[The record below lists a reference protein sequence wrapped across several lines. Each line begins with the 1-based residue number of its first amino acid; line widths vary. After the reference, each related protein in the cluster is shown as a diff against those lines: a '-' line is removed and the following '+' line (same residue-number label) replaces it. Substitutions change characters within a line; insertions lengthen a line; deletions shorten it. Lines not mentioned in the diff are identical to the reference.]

1 MICLNL
7 QSFVSA
13 RQVNS
18 NDLWQYQQFFPFLF
32 FFLFVFVSFFFFGV
46 WLIIFF
52 GPLRFLFLKEIE
64 AIELILTLS

>member
-1 MICLNL
+1 MICLNF

-18 NDLWQYQQFFPFLF
+18 NDLWQYQQFIPFLF
-32 FFLFVFVSFFFFGV
+32 FFLFDFSFVSFSFLV
-46 WLIIFF
+46 FF

-64 AIELILTLS
+64 AIELILTFS

>member
-18 NDLWQYQQFFPFLF
+18 NDLWQYQQFFPFFSFYLFLVLF
-32 FFLFVFVSFFFFGV
+32 FFFLSFGFVYYFFF
-46 WLIIFF
+46 WTLKIFTF
-52 GPLRFLFLKEIE
+52 KGD
-64 AIELILTLS
+64 